1 MRVPAGDLTMEQ
13 LLSILIIDDNL
24 NFLKAI
30 SGFIQEHLANQI
42 QLLGAAQ
49 TGREGIRL
57 AQKLHPQVILLD
69 LKMPDM
75 DGFEVIPL
83 LRKVLP
89 QVNIIATTLLS
100 SEDFDRDRDIYCQ
113 ECLQAG
119 ADSFIPKFRLE
130 NELEYMVIHGIN
142 PINHADGKLI
152 DTRQP

>member
-1 MRVPAGDLTMEQ
+1 MDYLS
-13 LLSILIIDDNL
+13 SILIIDDNL

-30 SGFIQEHLANQI
+30 SSFIQEHLANQI
-42 QLLGAAQ
+42 QLLGAVQ

-57 AQKLHPQVILLD
+57 ARKLHPRVILLD
-69 LKMPDM
+69 LKMPEM
-75 DGFEVIPL
+75 DGFAVIPL
-83 LRKVLP
+83 LRQVLP

-100 SEDFDRDRDIYCQ
+100 SEDYDRDRDIYCQ

-130 NELEYMVIHGIN
+130 NELADMVLHGIN

-152 DTRQP
+152 ETRQP